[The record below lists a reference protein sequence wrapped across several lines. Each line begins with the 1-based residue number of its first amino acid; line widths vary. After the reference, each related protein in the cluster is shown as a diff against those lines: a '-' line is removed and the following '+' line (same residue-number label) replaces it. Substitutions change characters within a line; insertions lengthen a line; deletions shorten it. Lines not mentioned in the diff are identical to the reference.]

1 MSNVEGQLKACEILR
16 ALTQSQLSTL
26 ALDCELLTVA
36 RGTTL
41 YDEADLA
48 THVYLLSA
56 GRVQIS
62 HTDELGHRSI
72 LNWVT
77 PGKLFGE
84 FAVCLT
90 EPQEER
96 ADLVENSV
104 ILSIPASSL
113 QQLTKESPEVSIQL
127 LSVFSS
133 RRQRIERRIK
143 SLMFRSTG
151 HRLASLLLELAEPE
165 SKLNNGESRVPKI
178 SHQDLANMIGVA
190 RETVT
195 ITLGQLREQGVI
207 RIENRQIIICEHD
220 LLTKSI
226 FQPTRKRPPTCN

>member
-1 MSNVEGQLKACEILR
+1 MPDVEGQLKACAILQ

-26 ALDCELLTVA
+26 AVDCEILKIA

-41 YDEADLA
+41 YEEADLA
-48 THVYLLSA
+48 THVYLLTA

-62 HTDELGHRSI
+62 HTDESGHRSI

-77 PGKLFGE
+77 PGRLFGE
-84 FAVCLT
+84 FAICLT

-113 QQLTKESPEVSIQL
+113 QQLTKESPEVSLQL
-127 LSVFSS
+127 LSILGS
-133 RRQRIERRIK
+133 RRQKIERRIK

-151 HRLASLLLELAEPE
+151 HRLASLLLELAEA
-165 SKLNNGESRVPKI
+165 NNGPDCAESRVPKI

-195 ITLGQLREQGVI
+195 ITLGQLRTRGVI
-207 RIENRQIIICEHD
+207 RIENRQIIISKHD
-220 LLTKSI
+220 LLVKSA
-226 FQPTRKRPPTCN
+226 FQPSRKRPPTCN

>member
-1 MSNVEGQLKACEILR
+1 MSNVEGQLKACTTLR
-16 ALTQSQLSTL
+16 DLSQSQLSTL
-26 ALDCELLTVA
+26 ALDCELLSVA

-41 YDEADLA
+41 YDETDLA
-48 THVYLLSA
+48 THVYLLAA

-62 HTDELGHRSI
+62 HTDDLGHRSI

-84 FAVCLT
+84 FAVCMT

-104 ILSIPASSL
+104 VLSIPANSL
-113 QQLTKESPEVSIQL
+113 QQLTKESPEVSFQL
-127 LSVFSS
+127 LSIFGS
-133 RRQRIERRIK
+133 RRQKIERRIK

-151 HRLASLLLELAEPE
+151 HRLASLLLELAEPRSGVIE
-165 SKLNNGESRVPKI
+165 SESRVPKI
-178 SHQDLANMIGVA
+178 SHQDLASMIGVA

-195 ITLGQLREQGVI
+195 ITLGQLRAQGII
-207 RIENRQIIICEHD
+207 RIENRQIIISEHD
-220 LLTKSI
+220 LLIKSTV
-226 FQPTRKRPPTCN
+226 QPSRKRPPTCN